1 MSIGLHYLRYLL
13 DTGPDHPVSGSC
25 QRFGLDTVANCHA
38 LHQTSTVGPLLPREA
53 EQEAMCKSC
62 HNPTGQAPTMDTEM

>member
-1 MSIGLHYLRYLL
+1 LILSLIILFLVPASVSAWTPPH
-13 DTGPDHPVSGSC
+13 DTSHNITC
-25 QRFGLDTVANCHA
+25 ANCHA
-38 LHQTSTVGPLLPREA
+38 LHQTSTVGALLPWEA